1 MSNHKVYLSL
11 GTNLGDKEQNL
22 IDALDRIENEA
33 GKVISRSSF
42 YYSEPWGFE
51 SDNSFVNICALIS
64 TDLDPFKLLDALKA
78 IEKQMGRDKK
88 STLSGYSDRII
99 DIDILLFDDQKIN
112 TPELTV
118 PHPLMTERDFVMK
131 PLSEIME

>member
-99 DIDILLFDDQKIN
+99 DIDILLFDDQNIN